1 MPTAQSYSLCSPGF
15 LLHAGKLTS
24 LHVNPV
30 PLMVI
35 FCLFG
40 AGRQRTA
47 ALGGLS
53 LRREICHKGLVYVMS
68 FGKEETPPEEGMERV
83 RELPQRDC
91 FIVG

>member
-1 MPTAQSYSLCSPGF
+1 MPTAQSHYLCSPGF
-15 LLHAGKLTS
+15 PLNAGKLTS

-53 LRREICHKGLVYVMS
+53 LRKEICHKGLVYVMS
-68 FGKEETPPEEGMERV
+68 FGKEETPPEEGMDFFSVV
-83 RELPQRDC
+83 R
-91 FIVG
+91 